1 MGLFASLLAFS
12 LLDPMGVDSDSAV
25 VEIVPVAVEEDARAE
40 TSSFKSFAYAVHA
53 MTGEGPREVAPVALL
68 GVEIPVAEGFSLFRA
83 VSVAT
88 GKSGSVRDI
97 PVPVADGAV
106 MGVKW
111 TF

>member
-1 MGLFASLLAFS
+1 MGLFASLLALS
-12 LLDPMGVDSDSAV
+12 LMDPTGTASGPAV
-25 VEIVPVAVEEDARAE
+25 VEIVPPLVDAGAGEE
-40 TSSFKSFAYAVHA
+40 TSSFKGFAFAVHA
-53 MTGEGPREVAPVALL
+53 MTGEAAREVAPVALL
-68 GVEIPVAEGFSLFRA
+68 GVEIPVTEGFSLFRA

-88 GKSGSVRDI
+88 GKSGSVRDV